1 MDKLTDYEKTMYKFA
16 YECALKGIDIE
27 ETLGV
32 VWNVTKEVFEII
44 VNLTNKNYEYLKKC
58 RNENLKVSNKI
69 SNDSTDKF
77 CVKTDGSIICKKN
90 D

>member
-1 MDKLTDYEKTMYKFA
+1 MFLMDKLTDYEKAMYKFA

-58 RNENLKVSNKI
+58 REERDKVGKNEIKF
-69 SNDSTDKF
+69 ST
-77 CVKTDGSIICKKN
+77 
-90 D
+90 